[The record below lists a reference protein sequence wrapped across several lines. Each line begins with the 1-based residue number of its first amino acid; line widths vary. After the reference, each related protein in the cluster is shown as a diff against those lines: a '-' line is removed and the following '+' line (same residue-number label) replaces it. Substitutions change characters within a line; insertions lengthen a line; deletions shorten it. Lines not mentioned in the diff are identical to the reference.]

1 MEAGSFGCTRRTS
14 RDNGKSLDSSI
25 DISEK
30 NKCAQLCLQQEGS
43 GCCELN
49 RDIGCY
55 WREGESANGIDS
67 GSGTAVTCSFVQG
80 CFNRHTIAIAQIKYH
95 KFNFSMSTLF
105 CFYPFYCR
113 HS

>member
-1 MEAGSFGCTRRTS
+1 MRPASGNTSTLFIELRKTCSPWPEMEAGSFGCTRRTS

-30 NKCAQLCLQQEGS
+30 SKCAQLCLQQEGS

-55 WREGESANGIDS
+55 WREGESAKGVDS

-80 CFNRHTIAIAQIKYH
+80 CLI
-95 KFNFSMSTLF
+95 STL
-105 CFYPFYCR
+105 
-113 HS
+113 SQ